1 MPVEDNDAKPNGY
14 ILWALEQ
21 GLPTFGG
28 NNRHGPKT
36 GAGKRHK
43 KTPPKDAP
51 FSDSTIC
58 IRTISFLYFGYES
71 TSLIDIDRQRI
82 AEAEYLMNVVGTE
95 VVLFRLLI

>member
-1 MPVEDNDAKPNGY
+1 MQSPMV
-14 ILWALEQ
+14 IWALEQ

-36 GAGKRHK
+36 GAGKRQK
-43 KTPPKDAP
+43 KHRRKMRHSPTLLFALELSA
-51 FSDSTIC
+51 FYILG
-58 IRTISFLYFGYES
+58 IS
-71 TSLIDIDRQRI
+71 RQRI